1 MAGVAQLVRAPV
13 CGTGGRRFET
23 GHSPHFPLTPGT
35 CWFFKVPVSQRAFW
49 SFGRVKTEC
58 AGVAELVD
66 ALVLGTSGESRGVQV
81 PPPAPDLAAALTI

>member
-23 GHSPHFPLTPGT
+23 GHSPHLNSAIAELPAIMADALAVRGGLNNSGE
-35 CWFFKVPVSQRAFW
+35 V
-49 SFGRVKTEC
+49 

-66 ALVLGTSGESRGVQV
+66 ALVLGTSGESRGGSS
-81 PPPAPDLAAALTI
+81 PSARTIVACINF